1 MEKRQDTACDLRV
14 ELIEIFLR
22 PVRLARRSKRTSISS
37 GKRMD
42 MVIVDLFHGCD
53 TIVAF

>member
-1 MEKRQDTACDLRV
+1 MEKRKDTARDLRV